1 MKDAPVIG
9 HDLAPEALVI
19 NVPIPGILDQSVPAA
34 AAAMTSV
41 SLKNKDG
48 QFVQPDD
55 LTFAAAAAGTDWS
68 KILWILV
75 DQDERCACNWP

>member
-34 AAAMTSV
+34 AAKLNHLA
-41 SLKNKDG
+41 
-48 QFVQPDD
+48 VQIDH
-55 LTFAAAAAGTDWS
+55 LYSWE
-68 KILWILV
+68 K
-75 DQDERCACNWP
+75 R